1 LKRSRYSI
9 KPVGKMSL
17 LILLAFFLLF
27 SVPAFCQP
35 GESEGSST
43 ELDKQKTAQNLAEY
57 FMQAGLEDYR
67 QGYYEKAEET
77 FLKAAEYRQYLSA
90 DSQRRLDELLK
101 MSRTARSERER
112 ILGIIRE
119 ADKLVTE
126 GNLVD
131 ARANLERV
139 RYSEFMT
146 VEERNLIAEGIKS
159 IDAQII
165 DRRKEIAQIF
175 NRSVEYYRAGRLEI
189 AREGFK
195 RIAGNKLLVPPEG
208 QRPEDYIAKIDEALA
223 KKEGTLPIERIEQI
237 DRTGEDLSDFMRNI
251 DVESGD
257 QRVGVETES
266 YIETVNQKVSIIRG
280 HTKAVINDVNDK
292 AMKYIDNNE
301 FDMARTEIEKG
312 QRIINENQFHL
323 GKEIYKEYN
332 DKLNALSEM
341 IKNRQQ
347 DWEINI
353 AEQRGIEAAEAQRE
367 FRERMAEERKAT
379 VKELLETAKMYQD
392 QQRYEEALGQLDS
405 LLVVD
410 RLNDEALRMKQMLE
424 DMISLRKQL
433 EVQRESER
441 ERVGTLLSADE
452 TSIPYRD
459 EITYPKV
466 WAEILEKPHRK
477 PEGPI
482 GQDPANEATYEQ
494 LDKTVDLPTLYPE
507 MTLEAAI
514 GELRNSVYP
523 PLKIFVN
530 WSDLES
536 AGIDRFSGINMDA
549 ITGVPLK
556 AVLKLLLEA
565 VSPFGTR
572 VSYIV
577 DNGVVT
583 IATEDSLPLELIP
596 LIYDVTDLVG
606 QPADYIATGAG
617 GGYGGGGYGQGG
629 GGYGQGGGGYGGTS
643 GGYGGGSY
651 GGGGYGGGG
660 IGGYGGGGMGG
671 GGYGGGGMGGGGYGG
686 GGMGGGGYGGGGYGG
701 GGYGGGGMGG
711 GYGGGQMIDTPAA
724 RQYRMNLLRQLIQQT
739 IAPDAWQP
747 IQQMQLG
754 VGTGAQQAGPAG
766 LGEEVQYEPGNGTI
780 EFYQN
785 KYMVVRHTLEVHRQ
799 IEELLNQMRK
809 SLGEQV
815 SIEAM
820 FLVVGENF
828 LEDIGLDL
836 DIIYDPGEKLKD
848 RIEIDQG
855 SYNWAAPS
863 ATKVPGSFAASAI
876 AAVITGG
883 YGDVFLDDLQVN
895 FVIRA
900 TQAHRDSKIL
910 TAPKVTVLS
919 GETASL
925 EVQTETVYAL
935 PPDVGATSYGG
946 GYGGGYTGTSQIS
959 QNFSSIFTGPTM
971 TVTPI
976 ITRDKKHVL
985 LNITTQLQ
993 DLLGFETYSVEV
1005 PLGTDGGEVSV
1016 QEYTVDL
1023 PKTEWS
1029 SVQTRVSVPDGGTLL
1044 LGGLKITAEE
1054 ETEVGVPVL
1063 SKIPV
1068 IGRAFSNRSKVK
1080 DNKILLILVKPTII
1094 LQVEKDEEAIAATEI
1109 AF

>member
-1 LKRSRYSI
+1 MKRSRYSI

-27 SVPAFCQP
+27 SVPAFSQTE
-35 GESEGSST
+35 ESESST
-43 ELDKQKTAQNLAEY
+43 TDLDKQKTARNVANY
-57 FMQAGLEDYR
+57 FMQAGLEEYR

-77 FLKAAEYRQYLSA
+77 FLKAAEYRQYLSE
-90 DSQRRLDELLK
+90 DSQKRLDELVE
-101 MSRTARSERER
+101 MARTARSEREQ

-119 ADKLVTE
+119 ADRLVKE
-126 GNLVD
+126 GDIVD
-131 ARANLERV
+131 ARANLEKV

-146 VEERNLIAEGIKS
+146 VEERDLIAEGIKN
-159 IDAQII
+159 IDAQINEK
-165 DRRKEIAQIF
+165 RKEIAQIF

-195 RIAGNKLLVPPEG
+195 KIAGNKLLVPPKG
-208 QRPEDYIAKIDEALA
+208 QKPEDYLAKIDEALA
-223 KKEGTLPIERIEQI
+223 KKTEALPTGKIEGKGRV
-237 DRTGEDLSDFMRNI
+237 GEDLSEFMPAI
-251 DVESGD
+251 EVERGAEK
-257 QRVGVETES
+257 VGVGAES
-266 YIETVNQKVSIIRG
+266 YIETVNRKISIVRG

-292 AMKYIDNNE
+292 AALYIDNNE
-301 FDMARTEIEKG
+301 FDRARAEIEKG
-312 QRIINENQFHL
+312 QRIINENQFQL
-323 GKEIYKEYN
+323 GKELYKEYN
-332 DKLNALSEM
+332 DKLNALTEKV
-341 IKNRQQ
+341 KNRQQ

-353 AEQRGIEAAEAQRE
+353 AEQRDKEAAEAQRK
-367 FRERMAEERKAT
+367 FRERMAEERAAT
-379 VKELLETAKMYQD
+379 VKALLETANMYQQ

-410 RLNDEALRMKQMLE
+410 PLNDEALRLKQTLE
-424 DMISLRKQL
+424 DIVSLRKQL
-433 EVQRESER
+433 EVRRESDR
-441 ERVGTLLSADE
+441 ERVGILLEADKS
-452 TSIPYRD
+452 SITYKD
-459 EITYPKV
+459 EITYPKT
-466 WAEILEKPHRK
+466 WAEILEKPYRQ
-477 PEGPI
+477 PVGPI
-482 GQDPANEATYEQ
+482 GQDPANEAAYEQ
-494 LDKTVDLPTLYPE
+494 LDKIVDLPTLYPE
-507 MTLEAAI
+507 MTLTAAI
-514 GELRNSVYP
+514 GELRDSVYP

-536 AGIDRFSGINMDA
+536 AGVERFSGINMDA

-556 AVLKLLLEA
+556 AALKLLLEA

-583 IATEDSLPLELIP
+583 IATEDSLPLELVP

-606 QPADYIATGAG
+606 QPADYTGMGMGMGMGMGTMG
-617 GGYGGGGYGQGG
+617 GGGMYGGGGGM
-629 GGYGQGGGGYGGTS
+629 
-643 GGYGGGSY
+643 Y
-651 GGGGYGGGG
+651 GGGGGGMYGGGG
-660 IGGYGGGGMGG
+660 GM
-671 GGYGGGGMGGGGYGG
+671 
-686 GGMGGGGYGGGGYGG
+686 
-701 GGYGGGGMGG
+701 
-711 GYGGGQMIDTPAA
+711 YGGGQMIDTPAA
-724 RQYRMNLLRQLIQQT
+724 RQYRMNLLRLLIQQT

-754 VGTGAQQAGPAG
+754 VGAGAQQVGPAG
-766 LGEEVQYEPGNGTI
+766 ITGEEEYEPGSGTI

-799 IEELLNQMRK
+799 IEQLLNQMRK

-828 LEDIGLDL
+828 LEDIGLDM
-836 DIIYDPGEKLKD
+836 DIIYDPGQKFKD
-848 RIEIDQG
+848 RIDIDQT
-855 SYNWAAPS
+855 SYDWASPT
-863 ATKVPGSFAASAI
+863 ATKVPGSLAASAI

-883 YGDVFLDDLQVN
+883 YGNIFLDDLQVD

-919 GETASL
+919 GETAAL
-925 EVQTETVYAL
+925 QVQTETVYAL
-935 PPDVGATSYGG
+935 PPDIGATTFGG
-946 GYGGGYTGTSQIS
+946 GFGGGFAGASQVS
-959 QNFSSIFTGPTM
+959 QNFSSIFTGPTL

-976 ITRDKKHVL
+976 ISQDKKHVL
-985 LNITTQLQ
+985 LNVTTQLQ
-993 DLLGFETYSVEV
+993 DLLGFESYAVEV
-1005 PLGTDGGEVSV
+1005 PMGTEGGEVTV
-1016 QEYTVDL
+1016 QQYSVDL

-1068 IGRAFSNRSKVK
+1068 IGRAFRNQSKVK
-1080 DNKILLILVKPTII
+1080 DSKILLILVKPTII
-1094 LQVEKDEEAIAATEI
+1094 LQEEKDAEAIAATEL